1 MAIPPI
7 ISKLPIFRLF
17 KSDKGAKADAPAA
30 NESVAASSSDT
41 VEISSAAQDKLDLSR
56 ARETVAK
63 IKQYL
68 EQHPI
73 TLGLDPAFE

>member
-7 ISKLPIFRLF
+7 ISNLPIFRLF
-17 KSDKGAKADAPAA
+17 KSDRTKAGAPVA
-30 NESVAASSSDT
+30 NESVAASSTDSF
-41 VEISSAAQDKLDLSR
+41 EISSAAQDKLDLSR
-56 ARETVAK
+56 AREAVAK

>member
-7 ISKLPIFRLF
+7 ISNLPIFRLF
-17 KSDKGAKADAPAA
+17 KSDKGGKTGAPVA
-30 NESVAASSSDT
+30 NESVASSSSDT

-56 ARETVAK
+56 AREAVAK

>member
-7 ISKLPIFRLF
+7 ISNLPIFRLF
-17 KSDKGAKADAPAA
+17 KSDKGAKTEAPAA

-41 VEISSAAQDKLDLSR
+41 VEISSAAQDKLDVSR
-56 ARETVAK
+56 AREAVAK

-68 EQHPI
+68 EQYPI